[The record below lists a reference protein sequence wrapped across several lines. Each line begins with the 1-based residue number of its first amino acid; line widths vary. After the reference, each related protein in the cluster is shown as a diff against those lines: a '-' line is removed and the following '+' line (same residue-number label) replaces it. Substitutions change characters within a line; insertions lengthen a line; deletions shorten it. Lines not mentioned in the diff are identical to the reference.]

1 VSVSANL
8 QQLIGAAA
16 PYWAG
21 EAEVF
26 RAYWDWEKR
35 TRETDR
41 RWLMLQCYKEVWGS
55 GLAPLDKGIFLAPA
69 QQLVAAFPKIDI
81 EIDRHEVLDIAEGL
95 WAEFLHYCAF
105 ADAHDALAAP
115 GEPKLNPHAIKA
127 GWKEDLVLTEL
138 RFAHKR
144 ENAKLG
150 ERATRFTE
158 GGYCTLFS
166 EGMKLAGRGDGP
178 HGRANRLIAEAC
190 AKVYDDEF
198 GHMLKGIVG
207 LDAEGLG
214 AAEWHR
220 LEEMSLEQLS
230 ARISMRNA
238 QFSYPLQGGRLERAL
253 RQLPW
258 SARGGFTELLDA
270 VARELSEQART
281 AASRDRVESVAEA
294 LHRVAT
300 AREEAQRNVNPQLL
314 LADLANELAEVL

>member
-1 VSVSANL
+1 MSVSANL

-41 RWLMLQCYKEVWGS
+41 RWLRLQCYKEVWGS

-69 QQLVAAFPKIDI
+69 EQLVAAFPKIDI
-81 EIDRHEVLDIAEGL
+81 EMDRHEVLGIAEGL

-105 ADAHDALAAP
+105 ADAHDALADP
-115 GEPKLNPHAIKA
+115 GEPRLNPHAIKK
-127 GWKEDLVLTEL
+127 GWQEDLELTEL
-138 RFAHKR
+138 RFAHKK
-144 ENAKLG
+144 ENPKLG

-166 EGMKLAGRGDGP
+166 EGMALGNHTGGP
-178 HGRANRLIAEAC
+178 HGRANLLIAKAC

-207 LDAEGLG
+207 LDAEGLSE
-214 AAEWHR
+214 AQWRR
-220 LEEMSLEQLS
+220 LEEMSLEQLR
-230 ARISMRNA
+230 ARIRMRNA
-238 QFSYPLQGGRLERAL
+238 QFGYPLQGGRLEQALAGRLAPLAFDYSRAEEKL
-253 RQLPW
+253 
-258 SARGGFTELLDA
+258 
-270 VARELSEQART
+270 
-281 AASRDRVESVAEA
+281 AA
-294 LHRVAT
+294 
-300 AREEAQRNVNPQLL
+300 
-314 LADLANELAEVL
+314 